1 MLKKYLNKENLH
13 HAYLIEGNKKDILPL
28 LFSFLE
34 EMNVG
39 TIANPDFYNI
49 SVDTFKMEDAENF
62 KSSANQKS
70 FSNDLNTKRIF
81 IVSANNFLHNA
92 QNTLLKIFEEPKINT
107 HFFLITPDKEV
118 FLPTI
123 LSRTYFISLKS
134 ETGDEIKEADKF
146 IKMNLSARLEYIKE
160 LVKGKDDEEAPLPN
174 PPLGE
179 GEGVNTDSPRAKALK
194 FLSALEVAISNTK
207 EPHPDHLLIKEMEKV
222 IDQIFKVREYLRQP
236 GSSTKML
243 MESVAILL

>member
-13 HAYLIEGNKKDILPL
+13 HAYLIEGNKDEILPE
-28 LFSFLE
+28 LFSALE
-34 EMNVG
+34 ELKVK

-49 SVDTFKMEDAENF
+49 SIDTFKMEDAENL

-81 IVSANNFLHNA
+81 IISANNFLHNA
-92 QNTLLKIFEEPKINT
+92 QNTLLKIFEEPKLNT
-107 HFFLITPDKEV
+107 PFFLITSDKEV

-123 LSRTYFISLKS
+123 LSRTYFISIKP
-134 ETGDEIKEADKF
+134 ETGDEIKDADKF
-146 IKMNLSARLEYIKE
+146 ILMNLSARLEYIKD
-160 LVKGKDDEEAPLPN
+160 LVKGKDSEEENEDEEIIT
-174 PPLGE
+174 E
-179 GEGVNTDSPRAKALK
+179 SPRAKALK
-194 FLSALEVAISNTK
+194 FLSALEFSVSKMPFDSKKKTEI
-207 EPHPDHLLIKEMEKV
+207 

>member
-13 HAYLIEGNKKDILPL
+13 HAYLIEGNKNDILPL

-34 EMNVG
+34 EINVG

-160 LVKGKDDEEAPLPN
+160 LVKGKDEEEEPHPDPL
-174 PPLGE
+174 LK

-194 FLSALEVAISNTK
+194 FLSALEVIISNTK
-207 EPHPDHLLIKEMEKV
+207 EPHPDPLLSKEREKV
-222 IDQIFKVREYLRQP
+222 IEQIFSVREYLRQP

-243 MESVAILL
+243 MESIAILL